1 MLRVLGRKNS
11 SNVQKVVWACAEMN
25 LPYVR
30 EDYGGPFGKVKDA
43 PYLGLNPNALVPT
56 IDDDGFV
63 LWESNAIVRYLA
75 AKHGMGGLMPSDL
88 RVRADADRWMDWA
101 TTTVAPAIFPVFW
114 GLVRTPPG
122 ERDAAAIEAGKKKTN
137 EVFGLLEGYL
147 AKRKFAAGNEF
158 SMGDIP
164 LGIQAFRWVT
174 LIADRPKLPGVE
186 AWYARLMERPAFR
199 EHVAFGLT

>member
-43 PYLGLNPNALVPT
+43 PYLALNPNALVPT

-63 LWESNAIVRYLA
+63 LWESNAIVRYLE

-88 RVRADADRWMDWA
+88 RIRADADRWMDWA

-122 ERDAAAIEAGKKKTN
+122 ERDAAAIEAGNKKTN
-137 EVFGLLEGYL
+137 EVFGLLEGFL
-147 AKRKFAAGNEF
+147 AKRKFVAGNEF

-164 LGIQAFRWVT
+164 LGILAFRWVT

-199 EHVAFGLT
+199 QHVAFGLT

>member
-30 EDYGGPFGKVKDA
+30 EDYGGPFGKVKEA
-43 PYLGLNPNALVPT
+43 AYLALNPNALVPT

-75 AKHGMGGLMPSDL
+75 AKHGLGGLMPADL
-88 RVRADADRWMDWA
+88 KVRADADRWMDWA
-101 TTTVAPAIFPVFW
+101 TTTVGPAIFPVFW
-114 GLVRTPPG
+114 GLVRTPPA
-122 ERDAAAIEAGKKKTN
+122 ERDAAAIEAGRKKTN
-137 EVFGLLEGYL
+137 EVFGMLDGHL
-147 AKRKFAAGNEF
+147 ARRKFVAGDAF

-174 LIADRPKLPGVE
+174 LIPERPRLAGVE

>member
-1 MLRVLGRKNS
+1 MLRVLGRRNS
-11 SNVQKVVWACAEMN
+11 SNVQKVIWACAEMN

-30 EDYGGPFGKVKDA
+30 EDYGGPFGKVKEA
-43 PYLGLNPNALVPT
+43 AYLALNPNALVPT

-75 AKHGMGGLMPSDL
+75 AKHGLGGLMPADL
-88 RVRADADRWMDWA
+88 KVRADADRWMDWA

-114 GLVRTPPG
+114 GLVRTPPA
-122 ERDAAAIEAGKKKTN
+122 ERDAAAIEAGNKKTN
-137 EVFGLLEGYL
+137 EVFGLLEGFL
-147 AKRKFAAGNEF
+147 AKRKFVAGNEF

-174 LIADRPKLPGVE
+174 LIPERPRLAGVE